1 MITPR
6 DRAWVAEHHPAP
18 ALLLRI
24 HPRHG
29 LRDRDFATLTR
40 WAGHQPSRA
49 LTGSGEGRP
58 TGHQSWSPWR
68 SS

>member
-29 LRDRDFATLTR
+29 LRDRDFTTLTR
-40 WAGHQPSRA
+40 WA
-49 LTGSGEGRP
+49 EGI
-58 TGHQSWSPWR
+58 SPAGR
-68 SS
+68 